1 MNKHPSL
8 VLPTHENYTNASD
21 ADELS
26 NISKE
31 NETTGPNDPFHVD
44 TGLIPQASLDDQEAE
59 LQGMGLSVFNQF
71 DLEQGIMDQVD
82 RALAK
87 EEENRYRKILEKE
100 LKTINDDISLAKVD
114 LKHVNDVE
122 DRFESAYGHS
132 RDTQRHLESVRKQKE
147 NKLKQLKTLKTR
159 RENVNKKLNMLTKS
173 VQSEEETGEDDSST
187 FDCAF
192 TVGKQ
197 KESNKERL
205 IRTGAMT
212 PFGTVVKTSLPE
224 QKTKDSGSGHMSIY
238 EKTLMAKEPPSMA
251 AMKSF
256 DRYLKKKGV
265 RMNSGEGKS
274 DQTDG
279 DTDGSKNNLSRKGF
293 RRSCKLEQKTTDLTE
308 CTDDPKNDD
317 YEFIV
322 PSEED
327 DYLPSQEES
336 SEDDYSGNS
345 EDDVEVSGPCK
356 RKKQSLCHSRGKKK
370 PRPLPK
376 YKENEDVDQ
385 RQTKIKRD
393 LSIRQEKDDADPEFY
408 NARLLKLQKKEEKES
423 EYGDKVST
431 EDEEWDKEYQFDGS
445 FQVPKKLWK
454 KLFPYQKTGVRWLW
468 ELHCQQA
475 GGIIGDEMGLGKTIQ
490 TIAFLAALKT
500 SKVKNVNFPY
510 KGLGPTII
518 VCPTTVMHQWL
529 KEFHKWWPDF
539 RVAILHS
546 SGSFT
551 GSESDLVRSMA
562 KSQGILITSYN
573 TLVIHQELVLR
584 FNWHYVILDEGHK
597 IRNPDA
603 KVTLCCKQFRTPHR
617 IILSGSPIQNNL
629 KELWSLFDFVFPG
642 KLGTLP
648 DFMQHFSIP
657 IVQGG
662 YSNAT
667 QVQVETAFRCAC
679 VLRDTINPYLIRR
692 MKADVKKGLDLPNKN
707 EQVLFCRL
715 TDEQRDVYQEYLDS
729 RQCQDILQGKFQVF
743 VGLITLRKIC
753 NHPDLSTCGPQMFKG
768 QLAPTDPEYQFGYYK
783 RSGKMIVVE
792 ALLRLWYKQQHRVL
806 LFTQSKAMLNVLEKF
821 VQEQGYTYL
830 CMDGGTSIS
839 SRQPLISQYNNDP
852 SIYLFLLTTRVG
864 GLGVNLT
871 GADRVIIY
879 DPDWNPSTDIQARE
893 RAWRIGQT
901 RQVTI
906 YRLLTSGTI
915 EEKIYHR
922 QIFKQYLTNRILKDP
937 KQRRLFKSQD
947 LMELFTLGS
956 KDNKVGTETSA
967 LFAGTGSNVKI
978 PKRRRRNR
986 FDEMEEKQKSKKIED
1001 EKSGSHVEPEELD
1014 MELDIEKLDQMKELA
1029 RRLSRQMEEEKKRRQ
1044 VETRDSDK
1052 NADYLPPYETVQSEN
1067 SKAHLSV
1074 EHEKSKA
1081 HLYDEHENSKSDLSV
1096 EHENSKSDLSVEHEN
1111 SKAQLSDEHENS
1123 KSYLPI
1129 EHENSKAHL
1138 YDKHENSKSD
1148 LSVEHENSKAHL
1160 SVEHENDTLH
1170 LETIPSIN
1178 DFSEQKSL
1186 LPSFGKDN
1194 CELENLDR
1202 NHSQSSIPQSVDA
1215 QISLPVTDG
1224 TNETKAADPPDK
1236 KNNWQRNGK
1245 LWTIPRKSLDT
1256 KEHQSSEEKDKNR
1269 LKSPTR
1275 FDFIS
1280 HRSESVNSDDYF
1292 TDEELTS
1299 KKSKGKKKKRKHH
1312 HDARFEGER
1321 IPHLVKHCPLAQK
1334 REVDDQPAIS
1344 REQKKENEK
1353 HEDDYVLRQL
1363 FKKTGIEG
1371 AMKHDKIMDSGR
1383 PDYAIVEAEAEK
1395 VAREA
1400 AAALRRSRQLCS
1412 SALSGLPSWTGHNGG
1427 LARPRF
1433 GQKKNSLLVTKPKT
1447 EPSDTSVQQSQ
1458 SQKNAKD
1465 IKGRDRLFD
1474 GSTSGIVSLTS
1485 RNETLTSNDLL
1496 SRIKSR
1502 KRISTVAVVED
1513 DDFLR
1518 PDQPQTVEK
1527 KDEDLLEDIRNYV
1540 AFMGNTNGEATTEEI
1555 ILNFGKRL
1563 PKSDAPKFKAM
1574 LNQICDFHGGIWK
1587 LRSEFS

>member
-1 MNKHPSL
+1 
-8 VLPTHENYTNASD
+8 
-21 ADELS
+21 
-26 NISKE
+26 
-31 NETTGPNDPFHVD
+31 
-44 TGLIPQASLDDQEAE
+44 
-59 LQGMGLSVFNQF
+59 
-71 DLEQGIMDQVD
+71 
-82 RALAK
+82 
-87 EEENRYRKILEKE
+87 
-100 LKTINDDISLAKVD
+100 
-114 LKHVNDVE
+114 
-122 DRFESAYGHS
+122 
-132 RDTQRHLESVRKQKE
+132 
-147 NKLKQLKTLKTR
+147 
-159 RENVNKKLNMLTKS
+159 
-173 VQSEEETGEDDSST
+173 
-187 FDCAF
+187 
-192 TVGKQ
+192 
-197 KESNKERL
+197 
-205 IRTGAMT
+205 
-212 PFGTVVKTSLPE
+212 
-224 QKTKDSGSGHMSIY
+224 
-238 EKTLMAKEPPSMA
+238 
-251 AMKSF
+251 
-256 DRYLKKKGV
+256 
-265 RMNSGEGKS
+265 
-274 DQTDG
+274 
-279 DTDGSKNNLSRKGF
+279 
-293 RRSCKLEQKTTDLTE
+293 
-308 CTDDPKNDD
+308 
-317 YEFIV
+317 
-322 PSEED
+322 
-327 DYLPSQEES
+327 
-336 SEDDYSGNS
+336 
-345 EDDVEVSGPCK
+345 
-356 RKKQSLCHSRGKKK
+356 
-370 PRPLPK
+370 
-376 YKENEDVDQ
+376 
-385 RQTKIKRD
+385 
-393 LSIRQEKDDADPEFY
+393 
-408 NARLLKLQKKEEKES
+408 
-423 EYGDKVST
+423 
-431 EDEEWDKEYQFDGS
+431 
-445 FQVPKKLWK
+445 
-454 KLFPYQKTGVRWLW
+454 
-468 ELHCQQA
+468 
-475 GGIIGDEMGLGKTIQ
+475 
-490 TIAFLAALKT
+490 
-500 SKVKNVNFPY
+500 
-510 KGLGPTII
+510 
-518 VCPTTVMHQWL
+518 MHQWL

-753 NHPDLSTCGPQMFKG
+753 NHPDLSTGGPQMFKG
-768 QLAPTDPEYQFGYYK
+768 QLAPTDPECQFGYYK

-956 KDNKVGTETSA
+956 KDNRVGTETSA

-1001 EKSGSHVEPEELD
+1001 EKSCSHVEPEED

-1052 NADYLPPYETVQSEN
+1052 NADLLPPSETVQSEN

-1074 EHEKSKA
+1074 ERENSKAHLSVERENSKAHLSVERDNSKAHLSVERENSKAHLSVERENSKAHLSVERENSKAHLSVVRENSKAHLSVERENSKAHLYVERENSKA

-1096 EHENSKSDLSVEHEN
+1096 EHENSKAQLSVER
-1111 SKAQLSDEHENS
+1111 
-1123 KSYLPI
+1123 
-1129 EHENSKAHL
+1129 ENSKAH
-1138 YDKHENSKSD
+1138 

-1170 LETIPSIN
+1170 PETIPSVN

-1186 LPSFGKDN
+1186 LPSLGEDN

-1202 NHSQSSIPQSVDA
+1202 DHSQSSIPQSVDA

-1292 TDEELTS
+1292 KLTDEELTS
-1299 KKSKGKKKKRKHH
+1299 KKCKGKKKKRKHH

-1334 REVDDQPAIS
+1334 REVDDLPAIS
-1344 REQKKENEK
+1344 KEQKKENEK

-1447 EPSDTSVQQSQ
+1447 ETSVQQSQ

-1527 KDEDLLEDIRNYV
+1527 KDEELLEDIHNYV

-1587 LRSEFS
+1587 LRSEFR